1 MAMHDLRPTSLRE
14 QVVEHI
20 RQAIVEGQLKPGDH
34 MVEVQLTEQLGISR
48 TPLREALILLERE
61 GLVATIRHKGTYVRS
76 FSASDVEDIFSMR
89 TTLENFAG
97 ERIIDELGASD
108 YSKLERLIDTQQ
120 KFIDANDF
128 KRVRATDMDFH
139 RYLVVRSGHPHLLR
153 SWSEIVAQIAALL
166 YKRAEVDDGYDEARV
181 ITDHQRILAAYQA
194 RDIDALRQANIDI
207 NTRVASECRK
217 ALS

>member
-1 MAMHDLRPTSLRE
+1 MNDLRPTSLRE

-61 GLVATIRHKGTYVRS
+61 GLVETIRHKGTYVRS
-76 FSASDVEDIFSMR
+76 FSVNDVDDIFSMR

-97 ERIIDELGASD
+97 ERIIHELGTSD

-120 KFIDANDF
+120 KFINTNDF

-166 YKRAEVDDGYDEARV
+166 YKRAETNPQYDEAKV
-181 ITDHQRILAAYQA
+181 ITDHQRILAAYKD
-194 RDIDALRQANIDI
+194 RDIDALRQANTDI
-207 NTRVASECRK
+207 NTRVAGECRK